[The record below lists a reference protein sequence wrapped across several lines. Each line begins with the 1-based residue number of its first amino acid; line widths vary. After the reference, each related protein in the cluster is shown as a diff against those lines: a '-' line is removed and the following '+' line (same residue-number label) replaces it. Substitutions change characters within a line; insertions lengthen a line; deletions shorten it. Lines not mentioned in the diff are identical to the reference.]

1 MTQYIIKQVEEMAIK
16 EDHDEYPI
24 FTDINRR
31 NLEIYNNYI
40 NTHDVTT

>member
-1 MTQYIIKQVEEMAIK
+1 MTQYIIKQVEDMAIK
-16 EDHDEYPI
+16 EDQDEYPI
-24 FTDINRR
+24 YTDRNRK